1 MAYHT
6 FDNLDIKRRVS
17 YPVLDF
23 FKRCRESFQ
32 LTLYTSEAS
41 LRTELTHI
49 GVHRPGLAMSGFL
62 LAYKENSTQIQLIG
76 STEWNF
82 LESVGQE
89 ARDYIFAKLS
99 EYDAPM
105 WVLTHGLK
113 PHAELLA
120 MCQQKNIPLLSTE
133 LSTFEFAKKTQQ
145 FLEIYFAEYTT
156 VHASLVDVYGV
167 GMLYVGDSN
176 VGKSECVLD
185 LVERGHRLVSDDSVR
200 IMRLGDVLL
209 GSSES
214 LIKNYMEIRG
224 VGIINI
230 KDMFGI
236 SSVRRKKKIE
246 VVIELQPWRQ
256 GLSYERTGLLQSY
269 EEILGIKV
277 LKVAIPVAPGKSLTV
292 ISEVIAKNTL
302 LKLSGVDSAKAFN
315 DALLK
320 AIQEKSQG
328 IYHDGLDDMLFGSIY
343 E

>member
-1 MAYHT
+1 M
-6 FDNLDIKRRVS
+6 
-17 YPVLDF
+17 
-23 FKRCRESFQ
+23 
-32 LTLYTSEAS
+32 
-41 LRTELTHI
+41 
-49 GVHRPGLAMSGFL
+49 
-62 LAYKENSTQIQLIG
+62 
-76 STEWNF
+76 
-82 LESVGQE
+82 
-89 ARDYIFAKLS
+89 
-99 EYDAPM
+99 
-105 WVLTHGLK
+105 
-113 PHAELLA
+113 
-120 MCQQKNIPLLSTE
+120 
-133 LSTFEFAKKTQQ
+133 
-145 FLEIYFAEYTT
+145 
-156 VHASLVDVYGV
+156 
-167 GMLYVGDSN
+167 
-176 VGKSECVLD
+176 
-185 LVERGHRLVSDDSVR
+185 R

-302 LKLSGVDSAKAFN
+302 LKLSGLDSAKAFN